1 MLVFED
7 QCGSGIFEFHENNNT
22 IIKLFIMVFIS
33 EEEINSQIRSQK
45 TKLVNRIVCQIR

>member
-33 EEEINSQIRSQK
+33 GEVIKHSLI
-45 TKLVNRIVCQIR
+45 CP